1 MDTVRVRAHESS
13 DFRLKSTENQPKV
26 LILQDFYGSG
36 PRGRKFESC
45 HSDQKHKG
53 HQKVSL
59 VFLVGTTAIRART
72 PNPLVGFGKSSN
84 LVTRPLARSDNQS
97 NYYSVLHLTTPTKT
111 KHENLRQPLFL
122 SEIALI
128 FYFLLEKCFSI
139 SSRSS
144 VRFCF
149 TRSNSLLGFHK

>member
-1 MDTVRVRAHESS
+1 METVRTRASESIVLG
-13 DFRLKSTENQPKV
+13 LKSTKKSTKV
-26 LILQDFYGSG
+26 VKKRWRICSG